1 MGLSEYEQT
10 VLRRLDADLDREDPR
25 LRRLLNDFRPP
36 GLETPG
42 AETPDCAAPGP
53 GTPGPAASDPG
64 PSATW
69 RPPRAAVVL
78 AAVLLAGATFMLTG
92 LTLVTR
98 QPCPAAATPATTEVT
113 GSSRTSGPAGERPAP
128 SAPDRDP
135 AAARPSAPSTC

>member
-53 GTPGPAASDPG
+53 GTPGPGASDPG
-64 PSATW
+64 PPATW

-78 AAVLLAGATFMLTG
+78 AAVLLTGATFMLTG
-92 LTLVTR
+92 LTLVMR

-113 GSSRTSGPAGERPAP
+113 GSSRTSGPAGERPASP
-128 SAPDRDP
+128 APDRD
-135 AAARPSAPSTC
+135 AGARPSTPSTC